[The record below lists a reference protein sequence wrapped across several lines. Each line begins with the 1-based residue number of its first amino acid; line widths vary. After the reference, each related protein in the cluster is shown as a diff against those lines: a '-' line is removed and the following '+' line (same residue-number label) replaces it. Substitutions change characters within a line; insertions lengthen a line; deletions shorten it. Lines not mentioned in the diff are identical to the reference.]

1 MYTFCIIMIVI
12 ASILLILAVLVQSPK
27 SGMAANFG
35 AANQTMGVR
44 QTTDFLEKFT
54 WAMVAGIV
62 FFSLLSVISMPKA
75 DQQQAIIGTEE
86 ISAALEE
93 GNKVVDET
101 ITVGEEDIVI
111 NADAEGATVATEEA
125 AAETA
130 TEEQAE

>member
-111 NADAEGATVATEEA
+111 EADAEGATVATEEV
-125 AAETA
+125 A
-130 TEEQAE
+130 TEEAAE